1 MDRPPPAAK
10 TDVTSGIVTLLPPLN
25 AYPLA
30 PYLSLNPQCRL
41 AQSTYQGVLMVKKK
55 TPAGSGKTIA
65 RLREKTAK
73 KQKPARQATLQA
85 MVWYKEE
92 HYAELRAIFDDAEL
106 LPPTY
111 QHWLA
116 RAEEKKAEV
125 EAGGDQV
132 IKVFIDPETFPEW
145 CEKRKLPKDA
155 NSRSQLAIEVAQAR
169 SFSL

>member
-1 MDRPPPAAK
+1 
-10 TDVTSGIVTLLPPLN
+10 
-25 AYPLA
+25 
-30 PYLSLNPQCRL
+30 
-41 AQSTYQGVLMVKKK
+41 MVKKK
-55 TPAGSGKTIA
+55 TQTGSGKTVA
-65 RLREKTAK
+65 KLKKKAAK
-73 KQKPARQATLQA
+73 KQEPARQPTLQA

-92 HYAELRAIFDDAEL
+92 HYAELLTMFDDAEL

-116 RAEEKKAEV
+116 RAEEKKTEV

-145 CEKRKLPKDA
+145 CQKRNLPKDA
-155 NSRSQLAIEVAQAR
+155 NSRSQMAIEVAQAR

>member
-1 MDRPPPAAK
+1 
-10 TDVTSGIVTLLPPLN
+10 
-25 AYPLA
+25 
-30 PYLSLNPQCRL
+30 
-41 AQSTYQGVLMVKKK
+41 MVKKK
-55 TPAGSGKTIA
+55 TQAGSGKTIA
-65 RLREKTAK
+65 KLKEKAAK
-73 KQKPARQATLQA
+73 KQDPARQPMIQA

-92 HYAELRAIFDDAEL
+92 HYQELLNLFDDAEL

-145 CEKRKLPKDA
+145 CRKKNLAKDA
-155 NSRSQLAIEVAQAR
+155 NARAELAIEVARAN

>member
-1 MDRPPPAAK
+1 
-10 TDVTSGIVTLLPPLN
+10 
-25 AYPLA
+25 
-30 PYLSLNPQCRL
+30 
-41 AQSTYQGVLMVKKK
+41 MVKKK
-55 TPAGSGKTIA
+55 TPSGSGKTVA
-65 RLREKTAK
+65 RLKEKAAQK
-73 KQKPARQATLQA
+73 EKPARQPILQA